1 MKDFGLSRSRVPSVF
16 CLLLT
21 FLAVLTVTAN
31 AAVGTTPLT
40 ISPSNIS
47 FGNVPVGTSQ
57 AQALVLANSGWFRL
71 TISSATLSG
80 HGFTLSGLNYPVTL
94 DGGQSVTCTITFAP
108 TSAGSDSG
116 GVSIS
121 LNTQGNGRQHDY
133 FAHPNSTT
141 VSVPVSG
148 TGVTSGQLT
157 PTLTSLSFGSVQAGG
172 SQTLSE
178 TLTNSSGAGV
188 TISAAQVTGSG
199 FGASGLSLPLS
210 LSTGQSVSFSVTF
223 SPTSSG
229 SVSGSVTV
237 TSNASNSTLTVGLS
251 GTAVAPGQL
260 AANPTSLSLGNVQVG
275 TNQTQ
280 TETLTNSGG
289 ANLTI
294 SQATVTGTGFSYTGL
309 SLPLTLAPNQS
320 TTFGAAFA
328 PTSAGISNGS
338 LSITISGSS
347 TSFAIALSGTG
358 VTPATLSATP
368 ASLTFTN
375 VQVGQSSTQTET
387 VQNTGGSNAQ
397 ISQVAASGTGFSISG
412 ITTPVTLTPGQSAS
426 FSLTFAPQSA
436 GSFSGSVPIASNA
449 SNSTLSITLSGSAIA
464 QSQGTLS
471 VSPVNV
477 GNVTVG
483 TSGTQTGTLSAT
495 GASVSVS
502 SVSLSGTNPSEF
514 SISGLSFPVTVTTS
528 QPVSFTVNF
537 TPGATGAASASAFFA
552 GNGSNSPSTATL
564 TGTGTAAPVHTVSLS
579 WTASTSSSITSY
591 NVYRAVYGTTS
602 CDSYSNI
609 GSTSSS
615 ITTYADSVVTDG
627 TTYCYAT
634 TAVDASGESGYSNIT
649 QAVIPP
655 P

>member
-1 MKDFGLSRSRVPSVF
+1 
-16 CLLLT
+16 
-21 FLAVLTVTAN
+21 
-31 AAVGTTPLT
+31 
-40 ISPSNIS
+40 
-47 FGNVPVGTSQ
+47 
-57 AQALVLANSGWFRL
+57 
-71 TISSATLSG
+71 
-80 HGFTLSGLNYPVTL
+80 
-94 DGGQSVTCTITFAP
+94 
-108 TSAGSDSG
+108 
-116 GVSIS
+116 
-121 LNTQGNGRQHDY
+121 
-133 FAHPNSTT
+133 
-141 VSVPVSG
+141 
-148 TGVTSGQLT
+148 
-157 PTLTSLSFGSVQAGG
+157 
-172 SQTLSE
+172 
-178 TLTNSSGAGV
+178 
-188 TISAAQVTGSG
+188 
-199 FGASGLSLPLS
+199 
-210 LSTGQSVSFSVTF
+210 
-223 SPTSSG
+223 
-229 SVSGSVTV
+229 
-237 TSNASNSTLTVGLS
+237 
-251 GTAVAPGQL
+251 L

-309 SLPLTLAPNQS
+309 GLPLTLAPNQS
-320 TTFGAAFA
+320 TTFGVAFA
-328 PTSAGISNGS
+328 PTSAGMSNGS
-338 LSITISGSS
+338 LSITTSGSS

-387 VQNTGGSNAQ
+387 VQNTGASNAQ

-436 GSFSGSVPIASNA
+436 GSFSGSVPITSNA
-449 SNSTLSITLSGSAIA
+449 TNSTLSITLSGSAIA

-471 VSPVNV
+471 ISPVNV

-537 TPGATGAASASAFFA
+537 TPGATGAASASASFA

-602 CDSYSNI
+602 CGSYSNI

>member
-1 MKDFGLSRSRVPSVF
+1 
-16 CLLLT
+16 
-21 FLAVLTVTAN
+21 
-31 AAVGTTPLT
+31 
-40 ISPSNIS
+40 
-47 FGNVPVGTSQ
+47 
-57 AQALVLANSGWFRL
+57 
-71 TISSATLSG
+71 
-80 HGFTLSGLNYPVTL
+80 
-94 DGGQSVTCTITFAP
+94 
-108 TSAGSDSG
+108 
-116 GVSIS
+116 
-121 LNTQGNGRQHDY
+121 
-133 FAHPNSTT
+133 
-141 VSVPVSG
+141 
-148 TGVTSGQLT
+148 
-157 PTLTSLSFGSVQAGG
+157 
-172 SQTLSE
+172 
-178 TLTNSSGAGV
+178 
-188 TISAAQVTGSG
+188 
-199 FGASGLSLPLS
+199 
-210 LSTGQSVSFSVTF
+210 
-223 SPTSSG
+223 
-229 SVSGSVTV
+229 
-237 TSNASNSTLTVGLS
+237 
-251 GTAVAPGQL
+251 
-260 AANPTSLSLGNVQVG
+260 
-275 TNQTQ
+275 
-280 TETLTNSGG
+280 
-289 ANLTI
+289 
-294 SQATVTGTGFSYTGL
+294 
-309 SLPLTLAPNQS
+309 
-320 TTFGAAFA
+320 
-328 PTSAGISNGS
+328 
-338 LSITISGSS
+338 
-347 TSFAIALSGTG
+347 
-358 VTPATLSATP
+358 LSATP

-387 VQNTGGSNAQ
+387 VQNTGASNAQ

-436 GSFSGSVPIASNA
+436 GSFSGSVPITSNA
-449 SNSTLSITLSGSAIA
+449 TNSTLGITLSGSAIA

-471 VSPVNV
+471 ISPINV

-537 TPGATGAASASAFFA
+537 TPGATGAASASASFA

-602 CDSYSNI
+602 CGSYSNI